1 MVERGRAPES
11 PRRSEQPELPARFR
25 RPIEDFLDALR
36 HESGLAPR
44 TLAAYRRDLEAF
56 ARRQAARGV
65 ESPEQLTEQHL
76 IDDLAHLRR
85 ELGRAESSVA
95 RGLSALRSW
104 LRFQVAEGELDRD
117 PSARLSTPKLGRKLP
132 EVLSVEEVQR
142 LLESADGEDWRELR
156 DRALL
161 EVLYACGARVS
172 EAVGLRVDDLPSEL
186 DHLRLLGKGNK
197 TRLVPLAQR
206 AAEALRAWVERGREQ
221 VPGGILQSAV
231 FLDRRGQPL
240 DRTAAWRIVKER
252 AQQAGLGTRLSPHGL
267 RHAFASHL
275 VEAGADLRSV
285 QELLGHASIQ
295 TTQIYT
301 HTDAERVR
309 ALHRLYHP
317 RG

>member
-1 MVERGRAPES
+1 MASINADSADEA
-11 PRRSEQPELPARFR
+11 QPEPELSPGFAA
-25 RPIEDFLDALR
+25 PIEEFLDALR

-56 ARRQAARGV
+56 A
-65 ESPEQLTEQHL
+65 TEQIRAGRKSPAEL
-76 IDDLAHLRR
+76 EEAHLVEYLGLLRR
-85 ELGRAESSVA
+85 VKLRAESSVA
-95 RGLSALRSW
+95 RALSALRSW
-104 LRFQVAEGELDRD
+104 LRFLVAEGELARD
-117 PSARLSTPKLGRKLP
+117 PSARLSSPKLGRSLP
-132 EVLSVEEVQR
+132 DVLSVDEVQR
-142 LLESADGEDWRELR
+142 LLASAEGSEWQDLR

-172 EAVGLRVDDLPSEL
+172 EAVGLELHDLPPQL

-197 TRLVPLAQR
+197 TRMVPLGKR
-206 AAEALRAWVERGREQ
+206 AGEALRTWLDHGREQ
-221 VPGGILQSAV
+221 LPSGLLQSVV
-231 FLDRRGQPL
+231 FLDRRGLPL
-240 DRTAAWRIVKER
+240 SRAGAWRIVKQR
-252 AQQAGLGTRLSPHGL
+252 AAQAGLNPSLSPHGL